1 MGQITNNEFLSSV
14 LNAEVWKKVSD
25 ESLSMEMIEKFQDKL
40 DWETLS
46 QNRNILWTTAGIAK
60 FAGKINWSDF
70 SQYCNANIL
79 TEENLHKFKEKW
91 NWKTLSSRDEI
102 YNNRTLLDKFV
113 DMMDWAD
120 IIDNWDIERAEEF
133 IERYQQYIP
142 LNKFQTSRLWDKL
155 VEVKAERLLKET
167 IYSI

>member
-91 NWKTLSSRDEI
+91 NWKTL
-102 YNNRTLLDKFV
+102 
-113 DMMDWAD
+113 
-120 IIDNWDIERAEEF
+120 
-133 IERYQQYIP
+133 
-142 LNKFQTSRLWDKL
+142 
-155 VEVKAERLLKET
+155 
-167 IYSI
+167 

>member
-79 TEENLHKFKEKW
+79 TEEN
-91 NWKTLSSRDEI
+91 
-102 YNNRTLLDKFV
+102 KFV
-113 DMMDWAD
+113 AA
-120 IIDNWDIERAEEF
+120 ISQSEKLEFPLHLSHTIRPVGNW
-133 IERYQQYIP
+133 
-142 LNKFQTSRLWDKL
+142 
-155 VEVKAERLLKET
+155 
-167 IYSI
+167 

>member
-70 SQYCNANIL
+70 RSTVMRTFLLRKIFTSLRRSGTGKLFRLAMKSTTTGHYL
-79 TEENLHKFKEKW
+79 T
-91 NWKTLSSRDEI
+91 S
-102 YNNRTLLDKFV
+102 LL
-113 DMMDWAD
+113 
-120 IIDNWDIERAEEF
+120 
-133 IERYQQYIP
+133 
-142 LNKFQTSRLWDKL
+142 T
-155 VEVKAERLLKET
+155 
-167 IYSI
+167 

>member
-46 QNRNILWTTAGIAK
+46 QNRNILWTTADIAK

-102 YNNRTLLDKFV
+102 YNNWTLLDKFV

>member
-46 QNRNILWTTAGIAK
+46 QNRNTLWTTAGIAK

-102 YNNRTLLDKFV
+102 YNNWTLLDKFV

-120 IIDNWDIERAEEF
+120 IIDNWDIERPEEF

>member
-40 DWETLS
+40 DCETLS

-102 YNNRTLLDKFV
+102 YNNWTLLDKFV